1 MRRVSLAALALLLL
15 LGFMAPRAFAL
26 PRDAALDKGLTNDD
40 AYAYALQMNSLTAG
54 SDEALGMLEEA
65 LNNAPDSPGFYF
77 TLSVAKFPSVVKSFD
92 LFVEGMKAYNRSFWW
107 RLSLIALILEAALIS
122 AAIALTAAAL
132 LRFPRDLP
140 LISHDINEHKAQILL
155 PLLIMPLA
163 LLGPLPFVA
172 GVLFLVGMHMKRS
185 NKLVAYLAL
194 LFIALAPLW
203 TDFVGKT
210 ASLTNPVVRA
220 VVDVNEGRD
229 NTLALSTLAGRED
242 FPSMFSYAIALKREG
257 RAEEAV
263 ELLQGLIE
271 THTDHRLYN
280 NLGNAY
286 VAIDRRDLAKTVY
299 LKAIEQGRSVTTLYN
314 LAQIYRDELDYENGE
329 KYFNQAQ
336 QMNKAQVSDYT
347 ARTAKHYNRMVFDE
361 TLTFREITT
370 AAWGSDVRNSVRGFP
385 MGTVIPA
392 GVAGGLLVLFMI
404 LGKLMPSSAFRCK
417 NCGKVACHACAES
430 EKMCMACQGKLSE
443 AEDASPQSRVKRML
457 HANQQKTRQMTIIR
471 VLSFLPPGIAQTY
484 SGRLLSGFLYMWF
497 FGFGVAVL
505 VLDPFM
511 STGLAGN
518 SHGWLWLLMAPM
530 LLLVYYVSILTVSR
544 RLDRG
549 WL

>member
-15 LGFMAPRAFAL
+15 LGFMAPPAFAL

-54 SDEALGMLEEA
+54 PDEALGMLEEA

-77 TLSVAKFPSVVKSFD
+77 TLAVAKFPSVVKSFD
-92 LFVEGMKAYNRSFWW
+92 LFVEGVKAYNRSFWW
-107 RLSLIALILEAALIS
+107 RLSLIALLLEAALLS

-163 LLGPLPFVA
+163 LLGPLSFVG

-286 VAIDRRDLAKTVY
+286 VAIERRDLAKAAY
-299 LKAIEQGRSVTTLYN
+299 LKAIEQGQSVTTLYN

-361 TLTFREITT
+361 TLTFREIST

-385 MGTVIPA
+385 RGTVIPA
-392 GVAGGLLVLFMI
+392 GAAGGLLVLFMI

-417 NCGKVACHACAES
+417 NCGKVACHACAGS
-430 EKMCMACQGKLSE
+430 EKMCMDCQGQLSE
-443 AEDASPQSRVKRML
+443 ADDASPQSRVKRML

-471 VLSFLPPGIAQTY
+471 ALSFLPPGIAQTY

-505 VLDPFM
+505 VLNPFM